1 MIKAR
6 SFGFAEKILF
16 IMLDLN
22 IFSGIIEW
30 YMSNMNYFT
39 IFILMAIES
48 TFIPLPSELVLPPAA
63 YLASQGELNMYLI
76 VLSSS
81 LGCVTGALINYTL
94 SFYLGR
100 AIIYGLADSKYAK
113 IFFVNRAKIEKAEKY
128 FIDNGNTS
136 TFIGRLVPGIRH
148 LISIPAGLAKMN
160 LRKFILYTFVGSAL
174 WNTILSLMGYYF
186 GKNEDLMMKYFHEF
200 KWFALGIGVIFVIY
214 LVFRGKIK
222 KNQSNIGK

>member
-1 MIKAR
+1 MI
-6 SFGFAEKILF
+6 
-16 IMLDLN
+16 DLN
-22 IFSGIIEW
+22 IFSGIIDW
-30 YMSNMNYFT
+30 YMVNLNYFT

-63 YLASQGELNMYLI
+63 IKAADGELNMYFI

-81 LGCVTGALINYTL
+81 LGCVFGALINYTL

-100 AIIYGLADSKYAK
+100 TIIYGLADSKYAR
-113 IFFVNRAKIEKAEKY
+113 IFFINKEKLEKAEKY

-136 TFIGRLVPGIRH
+136 TFLGRLVPGIRH

-160 LRKFILYTFVGSAL
+160 LKKFIIYTFLGSAL

-186 GKNEDLMMKYFHEF
+186 GKNEELMMTYFHEF
-200 KWFALGIGVIFVIY
+200 KWFALGAGVLFVLY
-214 LVFRGKIK
+214 LVFIKGKK
-222 KNQSNIGK
+222 KKDI